1 MEKQQPF
8 DGILLVSDID
18 GTLTDLTQVSRRNIE
33 AIERFIRLGGHFTPV
48 SYTHLNC
55 RKTGYTVK
63 KEGGHVMLNLQD
75 MFLNQLRK
83 EKIMV
88 TVYLV
93 NGFQLRGY
101 VKGFDTFTIVV
112 ENEGRQNLV
121 YKNAVSTITPTK
133 PVKLL
138 ENIPVQPES
147 TASEKLSAAS
157 EKETGAQQE
166 PQAQPKPVSYTHLDV
181 YKRQV

>member
-1 MEKQQPF
+1 
-8 DGILLVSDID
+8 
-18 GTLTDLTQVSRRNIE
+18 
-33 AIERFIRLGGHFTPV
+33 
-48 SYTHLNC
+48 
-55 RKTGYTVK
+55 
-63 KEGGHVMLNLQD
+63 MLNLQD

-112 ENEGRQNLV
+112 ENERRQNQD
-121 YKNAVSTITPTK
+121 YKNANSTITPTK

-166 PQAQPKPVSYTHLDV
+166 PQAQPKQDTEQP
-181 YKRQV
+181 QQ

>member
-1 MEKQQPF
+1 
-8 DGILLVSDID
+8 
-18 GTLTDLTQVSRRNIE
+18 
-33 AIERFIRLGGHFTPV
+33 
-48 SYTHLNC
+48 
-55 RKTGYTVK
+55 
-63 KEGGHVMLNLQD
+63 MLNLQD

-112 ENEGRQNLV
+112 ENEGRQN
-121 YKNAVSTITPTK
+121 

-166 PQAQPKPVSYTHLDV
+166 PQAQPKQDTEQP
-181 YKRQV
+181 QQ

>member
-1 MEKQQPF
+1 
-8 DGILLVSDID
+8 
-18 GTLTDLTQVSRRNIE
+18 
-33 AIERFIRLGGHFTPV
+33 
-48 SYTHLNC
+48 
-55 RKTGYTVK
+55 
-63 KEGGHVMLNLQD
+63 MLNLQD

-147 TASEKLSAAS
+147 AASEKLSACLLYTSPPTSSWAS
-157 EKETGAQQE
+157 PA
-166 PQAQPKPVSYTHLDV
+166 KPMRTSSRQCSCAARCATSVCLPSSFLRDRAPGQLCWTTRFRTR
-181 YKRQV
+181 KRPVGSTS

>member
-1 MEKQQPF
+1 
-8 DGILLVSDID
+8 
-18 GTLTDLTQVSRRNIE
+18 
-33 AIERFIRLGGHFTPV
+33 
-48 SYTHLNC
+48 
-55 RKTGYTVK
+55 
-63 KEGGHVMLNLQD
+63 MLNLQD

-88 TVYLV
+88 TVY
-93 NGFQLRGY
+93 
-101 VKGFDTFTIVV
+101 TIVV

-166 PQAQPKPVSYTHLDV
+166 PQAQPKQGTEQP
-181 YKRQV
+181 QQ

>member
-1 MEKQQPF
+1 
-8 DGILLVSDID
+8 
-18 GTLTDLTQVSRRNIE
+18 
-33 AIERFIRLGGHFTPV
+33 
-48 SYTHLNC
+48 
-55 RKTGYTVK
+55 
-63 KEGGHVMLNLQD
+63 MLNLQD

-121 YKNAVSTITPTK
+121 YKNAVSTITK

-147 TASEKLSAAS
+147 DASEKLSAAS

-166 PQAQPKPVSYTHLDV
+166 PQAQPKQDTEQP
-181 YKRQV
+181 QQ

>member
-1 MEKQQPF
+1 
-8 DGILLVSDID
+8 
-18 GTLTDLTQVSRRNIE
+18 
-33 AIERFIRLGGHFTPV
+33 
-48 SYTHLNC
+48 
-55 RKTGYTVK
+55 
-63 KEGGHVMLNLQD
+63 MLNLQD

-133 PVKLL
+133 PVKLM
-138 ENIPVQPES
+138 ENIPVQQES
-147 TASEKLSAAS
+147 TASEKVSAAS
-157 EKETGAQQE
+157 EKTSAAPEQE
-166 PQAQPKPVSYTHLDV
+166 PVQQPQVQPKQDTEQP
-181 YKRQV
+181 QQ

>member
-1 MEKQQPF
+1 
-8 DGILLVSDID
+8 
-18 GTLTDLTQVSRRNIE
+18 
-33 AIERFIRLGGHFTPV
+33 
-48 SYTHLNC
+48 
-55 RKTGYTVK
+55 
-63 KEGGHVMLNLQD
+63 MLNLQD

-138 ENIPVQPES
+138 EISRFSRRALHRKSYPLHR
-147 TASEKLSAAS
+147 KR
-157 EKETGAQQE
+157 
-166 PQAQPKPVSYTHLDV
+166 KPVHSRSRRRSQSRTQNSRSSNMRRNASRNGRR
-181 YKRQV
+181 K

>member
-1 MEKQQPF
+1 
-8 DGILLVSDID
+8 
-18 GTLTDLTQVSRRNIE
+18 
-33 AIERFIRLGGHFTPV
+33 
-48 SYTHLNC
+48 
-55 RKTGYTVK
+55 
-63 KEGGHVMLNLQD
+63 MLNLQD

-147 TASEKLSAAS
+147 DAS

-166 PQAQPKPVSYTHLDV
+166 PQAQPKQGTEQP
-181 YKRQV
+181 QQ

>member
-1 MEKQQPF
+1 
-8 DGILLVSDID
+8 
-18 GTLTDLTQVSRRNIE
+18 
-33 AIERFIRLGGHFTPV
+33 
-48 SYTHLNC
+48 
-55 RKTGYTVK
+55 
-63 KEGGHVMLNLQD
+63 MLNLQD

-147 TASEKLSAAS
+147 DASEKLSAAS
-157 EKETGAQQE
+157 EKETGA
-166 PQAQPKPVSYTHLDV
+166 AKTGHRTAAAVICDVTHKKTVGGNDV
-181 YKRQV
+181 RLSEKRDQKRQDHHGGVRRAVAALSGRTAVGIC

>member
-1 MEKQQPF
+1 
-8 DGILLVSDID
+8 
-18 GTLTDLTQVSRRNIE
+18 
-33 AIERFIRLGGHFTPV
+33 
-48 SYTHLNC
+48 
-55 RKTGYTVK
+55 
-63 KEGGHVMLNLQD
+63 MLNLQD

-93 NGFQLRGY
+93 NGFKLRGY

-138 ENIPVQPES
+138 ENIPVQPHFPFMNAMQRS
-147 TASEKLSAAS
+147 SSLARQAAS

-166 PQAQPKPVSYTHLDV
+166 PQAQPKQGTEQP
-181 YKRQV
+181 QQ

>member
-1 MEKQQPF
+1 
-8 DGILLVSDID
+8 
-18 GTLTDLTQVSRRNIE
+18 
-33 AIERFIRLGGHFTPV
+33 
-48 SYTHLNC
+48 
-55 RKTGYTVK
+55 
-63 KEGGHVMLNLQD
+63 MLNLQD

-101 VKGFDTFTIVV
+101 VKGFDTFTLVV

-133 PVKLL
+133 PVKLM
-138 ENIPVQPES
+138 ENIPVQQEG
-147 TASEKLSAAS
+147 TASEKVSAAS
-157 EKETGAQQE
+157 EQEPVQQ
-166 PQAQPKPVSYTHLDV
+166 PQAQPKQDTEQP
-181 YKRQV
+181 QQ

>member
-1 MEKQQPF
+1 
-8 DGILLVSDID
+8 
-18 GTLTDLTQVSRRNIE
+18 
-33 AIERFIRLGGHFTPV
+33 
-48 SYTHLNC
+48 
-55 RKTGYTVK
+55 
-63 KEGGHVMLNLQD
+63 MLNLQD

-147 TASEKLSAAS
+147 CIGKAIRCIGKGNRRTAGATGAAKTGHRTAAAVICDVTHKKTVGGNDVRLSEKRD
-157 EKETGAQQE
+157 Q
-166 PQAQPKPVSYTHLDV
+166 
-181 YKRQV
+181 KRQDHHGGVRCAVAALSGRTAVGIC

>member
-1 MEKQQPF
+1 
-8 DGILLVSDID
+8 
-18 GTLTDLTQVSRRNIE
+18 
-33 AIERFIRLGGHFTPV
+33 
-48 SYTHLNC
+48 
-55 RKTGYTVK
+55 
-63 KEGGHVMLNLQD
+63 MLNLD
-75 MFLNQLRK
+75 VMFFIHLRN
-83 EKIMV
+83 ENIFV
-88 TVYLV
+88 TFYLV

-101 VKGFDTFTIVV
+101 VKGFDTYTIVV

-166 PQAQPKPVSYTHLDV
+166 PQAQPKQDTEQP
-181 YKRQV
+181 QQ

>member
-1 MEKQQPF
+1 
-8 DGILLVSDID
+8 
-18 GTLTDLTQVSRRNIE
+18 
-33 AIERFIRLGGHFTPV
+33 
-48 SYTHLNC
+48 
-55 RKTGYTVK
+55 
-63 KEGGHVMLNLQD
+63 MLNLQD

-121 YKNAVSTITPTK
+121 YKNAVSAITPTK

-166 PQAQPKPVSYTHLDV
+166 PQAQPKQGTEQP
-181 YKRQV
+181 QQ

>member
-1 MEKQQPF
+1 
-8 DGILLVSDID
+8 
-18 GTLTDLTQVSRRNIE
+18 
-33 AIERFIRLGGHFTPV
+33 
-48 SYTHLNC
+48 
-55 RKTGYTVK
+55 
-63 KEGGHVMLNLQD
+63 MLNLQD

-93 NGFQLRGY
+93 NGFQLRGTIT
-101 VKGFDTFTIVV
+101 GFDCFV
-112 ENEGRQNLV
+112 V

-166 PQAQPKPVSYTHLDV
+166 PQAQPKQDTEQP
-181 YKRQV
+181 QQ